1 MAILKKSATSFL
13 LILFC
18 VILSA
23 CQPAALS
30 STPTPTQPPAPTE
43 TAYPTATKTQA
54 PTATSAPTKE
64 PTQIPPSPTPACTLR
79 EGAVTLASFES
90 ETLQTLFHLRVYTPP
105 CYGYD
110 PSQRYPVLYLLH
122 GLGADDA
129 QWQELGVTEA
139 ADRMINQGEATPF
152 IIVMPYEPKYTAQE
166 PLIYPTIITGEL
178 VPWVDAQYQTLV
190 GSRFRAIGGLSRG
203 AAWALRIGA
212 SNWEQF
218 GAIGLHSLPSLA
230 DEGQLSFQ
238 KLLKIPKDEF
248 PRLFLDI
255 GDRDRERQFALAFE
269 ADLAEANIPHTWY
282 LFKGEH
288 TRSYWQEHLPIY
300 LEWYTQ
306 DW

>member
-1 MAILKKSATSFL
+1 MAILKKSTVTFL

-23 CQPAALS
+23 CQPAALPS
-30 STPTPTQPPAPTE
+30 TPTQPPIPTK
-43 TAYPTATKTQA
+43 TASPTATQTLPPSKTPL
-54 PTATSAPTKE
+54 PTE
-64 PTQIPPSPTPACTLR
+64 VPTQVPPSPTPACTLSQG
-79 EGAVTLASFES
+79 EVILESFES
-90 ETLQTLFHLRVYTPP
+90 ETLQTLFHFRVYLPP

-139 ADRMINQGEATPF
+139 ADLMINKGEASPF

-166 PLIYPTIITGEL
+166 PLIFPSIITSEL
-178 VPWVDAQYQTLV
+178 VPWVDAQYLAKAD
-190 GSRFRAIGGLSRG
+190 SRYRALGGLSRG

-212 SNWEQF
+212 TNYELF
-218 GAIGLHSLPSLA
+218 GAIGMHSLPSLGY
-230 DEGQLSFQ
+230 DGQLLFQ
-238 KLLKIPKDEF
+238 KLVAIHKDEL
-248 PRLFLDI
+248 PKLFLDI
-255 GDRDRERQFALAFE
+255 GDRDRERQFALTLE
-269 ADLAEANIPHTWY
+269 ENLSEANIPHTWY

-288 TRSYWQEHLPIY
+288 ARSYWQEHLPIY